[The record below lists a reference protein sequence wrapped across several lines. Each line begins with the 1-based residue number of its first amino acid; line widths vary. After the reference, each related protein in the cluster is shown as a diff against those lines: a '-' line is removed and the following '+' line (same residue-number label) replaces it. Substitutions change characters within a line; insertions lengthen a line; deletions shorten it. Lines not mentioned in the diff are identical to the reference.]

1 MRGQA
6 GFAAAYE
13 VCDSDLLPGG
23 YGGAS
28 ANLAR
33 YDGVRYGYRSADS
46 KTLSGMYSHSR
57 DEGFSAEVKRRILL
71 GTYALSA
78 GYYDAYYGKAQ
89 QVRRLLAEEFL
100 RAFAEVDAIVTPTA
114 PTAAFKLGEKT
125 GDPLAMYLADIYT
138 VTASLAGIC
147 GVTVPCGATKAGLPV
162 GMLTMK
168 PSVLS
173 SLESKT
179 VTQAIE
185 TIRDRVDVLGVSE
198 PVIQEYGL
206 GKDQILV
213 ELPGIDDLDRVKSI
227 IQDTARLSIHA
238 VVGGPFP
245 DEQSALA
252 SVNGNLPPDEGMI
265 HGSGTMATG
274 SDNDAV
280 YILDRTS
287 IVAGNDFRSADPS
300 TNQNTGQRIV
310 IFTLTNEAGDKFWDY
325 TSANVGKSMA
335 VVLGSRVR
343 EVAVIK
349 SAIRDRGEIEGTF
362 SEDEVSTLSKL
373 LRTGALPASLTYLEN
388 RTVGASLGADSIKEG
403 VTAAVVGVLVVMVF
417 MLIYYRGSGINAD
430 LALVLNL
437 LILLGFMGYST
448 ATLTLPGIAGV
459 ILTIGMGV
467 DSNVLI
473 FERIR
478 EEIRAGKAASAAVD
492 QGFAH
497 AWVTIVDTHVTT
509 IVSAAILFLFGTGP
523 VKGFATTLTFG
534 LLANLFTAV
543 FVSRTIFDA
552 HLNKIKT
559 GEMVSI

>member
-1 MRGQA
+1 MKKNLRNRILAIIAVLLVSIYGIIGIPSGVSGKSLREAIQKRIHL
-6 GFAAAYE
+6 GL
-13 VCDSDLLPGG
+13 DLK
-23 YGGAS
+23 GGAHLILQVQV
-28 ANLAR
+28 ADAVNAET
-33 YDGVRYGYRSADS
+33 DNMVGVIQQDMKKGHVTFGQVVKPDPNGKPQQIRV
-46 KTLSGMYSHSR
+46 
-57 DEGFSAEVKRRILL
+57 EGV
-71 GTYALSA
+71 
-78 GYYDAYYGKAQ
+78 
-89 QVRRLLAEEFL
+89 
-100 RAFAEVDAIVTPTA
+100 
-114 PTAAFKLGEKT
+114 
-125 GDPLAMYLADIYT
+125 PLASQSAARSLLDQKYSNEYDI
-138 VTASLAGIC
+138 AG
-147 GVTVPCGATKAGLPV
+147 GSDGSFT
-162 GMLTMK
+162 LTMK
-168 PSVLS
+168 PPILS

-179 VTQAIE
+179 VSQAID
-185 TIRDRVDVLGVSE
+185 TIRDRVDTLGVSE

-213 ELPGIDDLDRVKSI
+213 ELPGIDDLDRVKNI
-227 IQDTARLSIHA
+227 IQDTARLSIHP

-245 DEQSALA
+245 DEQTALQ
-252 SVNGNLPPDEGMI
+252 SVGGNLPPDQMMM
-265 HGSGTMATG
+265 HGSGNMATG
-274 SDNDAV
+274 SDSDAV
-280 YILDRTS
+280 YILQRTS
-287 IVAGNDFRSADPS
+287 VVAGNEFRSADPS

-310 IFTLTNEAGDKFWDY
+310 IFTLTNEAGDKFWEY

-335 VVLGSRVR
+335 VVLGSRIR
-343 EVAVIK
+343 EVATIK

-362 SEDEVSTLSKL
+362 SEDEVTTLSKL

-403 VTAAVVGVLVVMVF
+403 VTAAIVGVLVVMAF
-417 MLIYYRGSGINAD
+417 MLVYYRGSGINAD
-430 LALVLNL
+430 LALFLNL

-543 FVSRTIFDA
+543 FVSRVIFDA
-552 HLNKIKT
+552 HLNKIKP

>member
-1 MRGQA
+1 MKKNLRGRILA
-6 GFAAAYE
+6 IIAVLLISIYGIIGIPSGVSGKSLLEAMTRRIHLGL
-13 VCDSDLLPGG
+13 DLK
-23 YGGAS
+23 GGAHLILQVQV
-28 ANLAR
+28 ADAINAETDNLV
-33 YDGVRYGYRSADS
+33 GVIQQDLKKA
-46 KTLSGMYSHSR
+46 HQQ
-57 DEGFSAEVKRRILL
+57 FSQVVKPDP
-71 GTYALSA
+71 TN
-78 GYYDAYYGKAQ
+78 KPQ
-89 QVRRLLAEEFL
+89 QVRIDGVPPASSSAVRSLLDQKYSNE
-100 RAFAEVDAIVTPTA
+100 
-114 PTAAFKLGEKT
+114 
-125 GDPLAMYLADIYT
+125 YDISGGSDNSFT
-138 VTASLAGIC
+138 
-147 GVTVPCGATKAGLPV
+147 
-162 GMLTMK
+162 LTMK
-168 PSVLS
+168 PNVLN
-173 SLESKT
+173 SLETKT
-179 VTQAIE
+179 VAQAIE
-185 TIRDRVDVLGVSE
+185 TIRDRVDALGVSE

-227 IQDTARLSIHA
+227 IQDTARLSIHP

-245 DEQSALA
+245 DEQAALQ
-252 SVNGNLPPDEGMI
+252 SVGGTLPPDDMLI
-265 HGSGTMATG
+265 HGSGNMATG
-274 SDNDAV
+274 SDSDAV
-280 YILDRTS
+280 YVLSRTS
-287 IVAGNDFRSADPS
+287 VVAGNDFRSADPS

-343 EVAVIK
+343 EVATIK

-362 SEDEVSTLSKL
+362 TEDEVSTLSKL

-388 RTVGASLGADSIKEG
+388 RTVGASLGADSVKEG
-403 VTAAVVGVLVVMVF
+403 VTAAIVGVLVVMAF
-417 MLIYYRGSGINAD
+417 MLVYYRGSGINAD

-543 FVSRTIFDA
+543 FVSRVIFDA
-552 HLNKIKT
+552 HLNKMKP